1 MQQVYDVSLDVIK
14 PAIVSRNTKID
25 LIEVYLFDPQWA
37 KENRQ
42 GTGDSSGCGLLMI
55 YGENKKGAA
64 EFILPHSIHKFDLV
78 KWASVWMKLKR
89 HPMPAALAHI
99 ESMIEI
105 WGADRANIAK
115 AALLDLESKQS
126 GSDQKTNLDRKALF
140 EHTQSYFSF

>member
-1 MQQVYDVSLDVIK
+1 
-14 PAIVSRNTKID
+14 
-25 LIEVYLFDPQWA
+25 
-37 KENRQ
+37 
-42 GTGDSSGCGLLMI
+42 MI

-89 HPMPAALAHI
+89 YPTPAALAHI

-115 AALLDLESKQS
+115 AALMDLESKLS
-126 GSDQKTNLDRKALF
+126 SSDQETNLDRKVLF